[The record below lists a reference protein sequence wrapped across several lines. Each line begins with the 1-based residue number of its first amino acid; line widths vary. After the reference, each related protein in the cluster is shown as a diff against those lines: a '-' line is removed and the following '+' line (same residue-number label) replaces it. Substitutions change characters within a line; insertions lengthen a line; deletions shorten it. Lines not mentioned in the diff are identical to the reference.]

1 MRSEEEG
8 KRRQE
13 RRFERE
19 KEKEREGKKETE
31 GRRDE
36 RGYQRVDRDSF
47 GDENRDGSAEP
58 RKERI
63 EKREGERRR
72 AKGEKTAEMHV
83 QAAFCNR
90 EWHQISNDV

>member
-1 MRSEEEG
+1 MRG
-8 KRRQE
+8 
-13 RRFERE
+13 
-19 KEKEREGKKETE
+19 KERGDKREDLRERKSKREMKKETE